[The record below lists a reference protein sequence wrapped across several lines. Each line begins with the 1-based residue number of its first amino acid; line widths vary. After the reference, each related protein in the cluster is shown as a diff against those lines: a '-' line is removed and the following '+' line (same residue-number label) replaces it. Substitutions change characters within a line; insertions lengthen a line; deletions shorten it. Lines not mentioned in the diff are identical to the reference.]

1 MRPEDRDAV
10 ERYRRGEL
18 GDAKAR
24 ANTEPIDV
32 LPEVMGSRSLRLPGD
47 VFGELTS
54 LAAEQGVAWSTLVRQ
69 WVIDGIVA
77 ARQAAG
83 GEVDPAIEL
92 QRGVAMIT
100 HAASQLQQR
109 AA

>member
-1 MRPEDRDAV
+1 MKAEDRNKL

-18 GDAKAR
+18 DTDAR
-24 ANTEPIDV
+24 VTTEPIEV
-32 LPEVMGSRSLRLPGD
+32 LPEVMVSRSLRLPTD
-47 VFGELTS
+47 VFEQLVA

-69 WVIDGIVA
+69 WVIDGLVA
-77 ARQAAG
+77 AKQAAG
-83 GEVDPAIEL
+83 TDVDPVIEL

-100 HAASQLQQR
+100 HAAGRLQQR